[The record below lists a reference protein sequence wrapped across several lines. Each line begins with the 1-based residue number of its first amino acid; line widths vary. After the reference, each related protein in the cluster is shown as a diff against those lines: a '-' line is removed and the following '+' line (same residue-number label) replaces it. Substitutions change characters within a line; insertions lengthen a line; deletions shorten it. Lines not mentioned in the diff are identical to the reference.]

1 MNTAA
6 MTFLKPLDPLQPRP
20 LRLTPDPGQRV
31 LQRADYL
38 AWCDAREAIDA
49 ARQQADA
56 ILADA
61 KAVYQQE
68 KQRGYE
74 EGEQEARLRQA
85 ERIMETVGVTV
96 DYLARFEHEIVDLV
110 MGAVRKVIDGFDDE
124 EKIMAV
130 TRNAL
135 AIVRNQKQITLRLN
149 PDQVDGVRHRVD
161 ELLAAFP
168 VVGYIDIVPDTRV
181 ATGACILES
190 EVGMIEASLEGQ
202 IEALRAAFQR
212 ILGSRV

>member
-1 MNTAA
+1 
-6 MTFLKPLDPLQPRP
+6 
-20 LRLTPDPGQRV
+20 
-31 LQRADYL
+31 
-38 AWCDAREAIDA
+38 
-49 ARQQADA
+49 
-56 ILADA
+56 
-61 KAVYQQE
+61 
-68 KQRGYE
+68 
-74 EGEQEARLRQA
+74 
-85 ERIMETVGVTV
+85 METVGVTV

>member
-1 MNTAA
+1 
-6 MTFLKPLDPLQPRP
+6 MTFLRP
-20 LRLTPDPGQRV
+20 HDSARARAVALTPDPGNRI
-31 LQRADYL
+31 LRRDDYL
-38 AWCDAREAIDA
+38 AWCNARAAIEAA
-49 ARQQADA
+49 HQQAQT
-56 ILADA
+56 ILDDA
-61 KAVYQQE
+61 KNVYEQE

-74 EGEQEARLRQA
+74 EGQQEARLKQA
-85 ERIMETVGVTV
+85 EQIMETVGVTV

-135 AIVRNQKQITLRLN
+135 TIVRNQKQITLRLN
-149 PDQVDGVRHRVD
+149 PAEVEMVRRRVD

-168 VVGYIDIVPDTRV
+168 VVGYIDMVGDTRV
-181 ATGACILES
+181 SSGACILES
-190 EVGMIEASLEGQ
+190 EVGMIEASLDGQ
-202 IEALRAAFQR
+202 IDALRAAFQR